1 MNRRD
6 FLRLSSAAGALSA
19 SGLSFAQAPQAA
31 QMDSGWRTFELVTEI
46 QVRDPG
52 KQARVWVPVPFAQ
65 NTDYQRNAQT
75 AWQVQGQGT
84 AALVQVPH
92 YDVQTVVVQWPD
104 GTADAQRSVVVTSR
118 FQTRNRRV
126 DLSLPPDRRAPRE
139 SRETLRRYL
148 QPTALLPTDGI
159 VKSTSDQITR
169 GLRGNVAK
177 ARAIYEWVVDNT
189 HRVANTP
196 GCGLGDVRYML
207 VTRNM
212 GGKCADISAVF
223 VALSRAAGVPA
234 RDAYGIRV
242 ADSQLGYKSLGKSG
256 DVTHAQHCRAEFY
269 AEGYGWVPVDPAD
282 VRKVMLEEPPRNLP
296 MDNPQVQAARVMLF
310 GSWEMN
316 WVAYNHGHD
325 VSLPGSLLPA
335 VPFLMYPNGETRAGR
350 IDSLDADDFR
360 YRIHARPVSA

>member
-1 MNRRD
+1 MDRRD
-6 FLRLSSAAGALSA
+6 FLRLTSVAGALSA
-19 SGLSFAQAPQAA
+19 GGLGLESAA
-31 QMDSGWRTFELVTEI
+31 RAATLDSGWRSFELVTEI
-46 QVRDPG
+46 HVRDPG
-52 KQARVWVPVPFAQ
+52 KQARVWVPVPWTR

-75 AWQVQGQGT
+75 TWQVQGAGT
-84 AALVQVPH
+84 AALVQVPG
-92 YDVQTVVVQWPD
+92 YDVQTVVAQWPD
-104 GTADAQRSVVVTSR
+104 ATPDAQRSVVVTSR
-118 FQTRNRRV
+118 FQTRDRRV
-126 DLSLPPDRRAPRE
+126 DLSLPPSRHAPRE
-139 SRETLRRYL
+139 SRETLHLYL

-159 VKSTSDQITR
+159 VKATSDKITH
-169 GLRGNVAK
+169 GLRGNIQK

-189 HRVANTP
+189 QRVASTR

-207 VTRNM
+207 TSHDM

-269 AEGYGWVPVDPAD
+269 ADGYGWIPVDPAD
-282 VRKVMLEEPPRNLP
+282 VRKVMLEEPPGHLP

-316 WVAYNHGHD
+316 WVVYNHGHD
-325 VSLPGSLLPA
+325 VSLPGSLLPPI
-335 VPFLMYPNGETRAGR
+335 PFLMYPNGETSAGR

-360 YRIHARPVSA
+360 YRITARQI

>member
-1 MNRRD
+1 MDRRD
-6 FLRLSSAAGALSA
+6 FLRLTSVAGALSA
-19 SGLSFAQAPQAA
+19 SGLGFERTARAA
-31 QMDSGWRTFELVTEI
+31 ALDSEWRSFELVTEI

-65 NTDYQRNAQT
+65 DTDYQRNAQT
-75 AWQVQGQGT
+75 SWQVQDQGT
-84 AALVQVPH
+84 GVLVQVPG
-92 YDVQTVVVQWPD
+92 YDVQTVVLQWPE
-104 GTADAQRSVVVTSR
+104 GAAGAQRSAVVTSR

-126 DLSLPPDRRAPRE
+126 DLSLRPSRHAPRE
-139 SRETLRRYL
+139 SRETLHRYL
-148 QPTALLPTDGI
+148 QATALLPTDGI
-159 VKSTSDQITR
+159 VKATSDKITH
-169 GLRGNVAK
+169 GLRGNVEK
-177 ARAIYEWVVDNT
+177 ARAIYNWVVDNT
-189 HRVANTP
+189 KRVGSTP

-207 VTRNM
+207 TTNNM
-212 GGKCADISAVF
+212 GGKCADISAIF

-269 AEGYGWVPVDPAD
+269 AEGYGWIPVDPAD
-282 VRKVMLEEPPRNLP
+282 VRKVMLEEPPGNLP

-325 VSLPGSLLPA
+325 VALPGSKLPA
-335 VPFLMYPNGETRAGR
+335 VPFLMYPNGETDAGR
-350 IDSLDADDFR
+350 IDSLDADAFR
-360 YRIHARPVSA
+360 YRITSRPV